1 MQNFLRDNA
10 RKSTIGN
17 LVANTVIP
25 FALLLSSPLV
35 NLKGPTPNLV
45 SVLVPGV
52 FMSALVTTVVTFG
65 VMTAQRKAGALA
77 PALPAGI
84 SWFPRS
90 LLTGVG
96 IGLLFAV
103 PVLAGLLAWQ
113 ASSENMQFARGTVV
127 GLSAVVGAAT
137 GLFSSL
143 VATKY
148 AAKLG
153 HGLASGGG
161 QPARA

>member
-1 MQNFLRDNA
+1 MHHFIRDNA

-25 FALLLSSPLV
+25 FALLLGSPLV

-65 VMTAQRKAGALA
+65 VMTAQRKAGVLA
-77 PALPAGI
+77 PALPPATP
-84 SWFPRS
+84 WFPKS

-103 PVLAGLLAWQ
+103 PVLAVLLAWQ
-113 ASSENMQFARGTVV
+113 AAADNTQFAKGVVV
-127 GLSAVVGAAT
+127 GISAVVGALT

-143 VATKY
+143 VATGR

-153 HGLASGGG
+153 GLAI
-161 QPARA
+161 A